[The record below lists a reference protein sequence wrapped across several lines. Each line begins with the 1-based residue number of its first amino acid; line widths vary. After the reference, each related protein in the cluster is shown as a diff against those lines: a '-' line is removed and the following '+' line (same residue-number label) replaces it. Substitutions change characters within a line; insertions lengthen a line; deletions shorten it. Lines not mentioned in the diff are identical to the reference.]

1 MKVVHI
7 TLHYL
12 DGWGY
17 QDNLLPLYQQRAGLS
32 VTVLADNGHF
42 PPSMAIQERRLILEK
57 GADYMD
63 GPVHVR
69 KFETALTSPDS
80 ALICSGLGPILKE
93 EMPDLIFHHG
103 LHLPTLLVACR
114 HARKNPRCILMVDS
128 HADPINASSHRL
140 WRALYGRFA
149 LRLLV
154 RTVGRRVDRFYGVTP
169 LRCDYLVSEY
179 CVPADKV
186 RLLPLTGDDRGL
198 AINAVS
204 VRQSFG
210 IPEDAFLVVT
220 GGRMGPGKGTDRLI
234 QAWQRLHPVF
244 PGLEL
249 LLFGSMEEPFPLP
262 EGVRII
268 GWCDREKTLSILSMA
283 DVAVWP
289 FLHTTLVED
298 AIVCGTPVIVK
309 DSGNVSHYKE
319 EGFGLFLETAS
330 VDEITAALE
339 HMILEAPSFRMRVE
353 AGRTRYTYASLVKRL
368 ETDYQELISDGK
380 IRFEQR

>member
-17 QDNLLPLYQQRAGLS
+17 QDNLLPQYQQRAGHE

-42 PPSMAIQERRLILEK
+42 PRSMSAEERQAILDK

-69 KFETALTSPDS
+69 KFRTALTSRDT
-80 ALICSGLGPILKE
+80 ALVCSGVGRILRE
-93 EMPDLIFHHG
+93 EDPDLIFHHG

-114 HARKNPRCILMVDS
+114 HARRNPRCVLMVDS

-149 LRLLV
+149 LRCLV
-154 RTVGRRVDRFYGVTP
+154 RTAGRQVDRFYGVTP
-169 LRCDYLVSEY
+169 LRCEYLVSEY
-179 CVPADKV
+179 GVPADKV
-186 RLLPLTGDDRGL
+186 RLLPLAGDDRGL
-198 AINAVS
+198 S
-204 VRQSFG
+204 VDAKEARRVFG
-210 IPEDAFLVVT
+210 ISEDAFLIVS
-220 GGRMGPGKGTDRLI
+220 GGRMGPGKGTDRLV
-234 QAWQRLHPVF
+234 QAWQRLRPVH

-249 LLFGSMEEPFPLP
+249 LLFGSIEEAFPLP
-262 EGVRII
+262 DGVHVI
-268 GWCDREKTLSILSMA
+268 GWCDRQKTLSILSMA

-289 FLHTTLVED
+289 LFHTTLADD
-298 AIVCGTPVIVK
+298 AIVCGTPIIMK

-319 EGFGLFLETAS
+319 EGMGLFLETSS
-330 VDEITAALE
+330 VDEIATALE
-339 HMILEAPSFRMRVE
+339 RLIHEASAFRTRVE
-353 AGRTRYTYASLVKRL
+353 GGRKRYTYASLVDRL
-368 ETDYQELISDGK
+368 DADYQEFSSDGK
-380 IRFEQR
+380 ARFE